1 MRAVSARVGSGAA
14 AGEPPGTAVPAL
26 GAVGAGP
33 LGPSAGDRLQAL
45 EFGPGITHVM
55 AVVNLSPE
63 SRVSHSVVA
72 SPAAALARAREYRDL
87 GASIIDLGAQS
98 SHFENR
104 PLEPAEEIDRLL
116 PALAL
121 LVADGFV
128 VSCDTWKPEVA
139 VAAVD
144 AGAAIVNDTGG
155 LRDPIVVALLR
166 DTGAA
171 GVAMHIEGENPLS
184 VGDRDLDAGRPE
196 VVAGLLRTRVA
207 ELRAAGVGGRLLVD
221 PGLSINYRSD
231 YEAYGRL
238 QLATIR
244 GLDVLREIGEPVL
257 VPVPRKALTHRMLA
271 YLTLSIEYGADVLRV
286 HDVDAACD
294 LVRLLGRKLGTVSS

>member
-1 MRAVSARVGSGAA
+1 MRAVSS
-14 AGEPPGTAVPAL
+14 P
-26 GAVGAGP
+26 
-33 LGPSAGDRLQAL
+33 GDRVRAL

-63 SRVSHSVVA
+63 SRVAHSVVG

-87 GASIIDLGAQS
+87 GASIVDLGAQS
-98 SHFENR
+98 SHYENR
-104 PLEPAEEIDRLL
+104 PLAPDEEIDRLL
-116 PALAL
+116 PALEL
-121 LVADGFV
+121 LVADDFV

-139 VAAVD
+139 VAAVA

-155 LRDPIVVALLR
+155 LRDPAMVALLR
-166 DTGAA
+166 ETGVG
-171 GVAMHIEGENPLS
+171 GVAMHLEGENPLS
-184 VGDRDLDAGRPE
+184 VGDRDLDAGRPD

-207 ELRAAGVGGRLLVD
+207 ELRAAGITGPLLVD

-244 GLDVLREIGEPVL
+244 ALHLLTEIGEPVL
-257 VPVPRKALTHRMLA
+257 VPVPRKADTHRMLA

-294 LVRLLGRKLGTVSS
+294 LVKLLGRKLGL

>member
-1 MRAVSARVGSGAA
+1 MSA
-14 AGEPPGTAVPAL
+14 AGERV
-26 GAVGAGP
+26 
-33 LGPSAGDRLQAL
+33 RRL

-63 SRVSHSVVA
+63 SRVRHSVVE
-72 SPAAALARAREYRDL
+72 SPDAALARAREYREL

-104 PLEPAEEIDRLL
+104 PLTPAEELDRLL
-116 PALAL
+116 PALEL

-128 VSCDTWKPEVA
+128 VSCDSWKPEVA
-139 VAAVD
+139 EAAVA

-155 LRDPIVVALLR
+155 LHDPRMVALVR
-166 DTGAA
+166 ASGAGA
-171 GVAMHIEGENPLS
+171 VAMHIEGENPLA
-184 VGDRDLDAGRPE
+184 VGDRTLDAGRPDI
-196 VVAGLLRTRVA
+196 VAELLRARVA
-207 ELRAAGVGGRLLVD
+207 ELRATGITGPLLVD

-231 YEAYGRL
+231 YEAYGQL

-244 GLDVLREIGEPVL
+244 ALGLLRDIGEPVL
-257 VPVPRKALTHRMLA
+257 IPVPRKADTHRMLA

-286 HDVDAACD
+286 HDVEAACD
-294 LVRLLGRKLGTVSS
+294 LVTLLGRRHG

>member
-1 MRAVSARVGSGAA
+1 MPVVSA
-14 AGEPPGTAVPAL
+14 P
-26 GAVGAGP
+26 
-33 LGPSAGDRLQAL
+33 GDRVRTL
-45 EFGPGITHVM
+45 EFGPGVTHVM

-63 SRVSHSVVA
+63 SRVRHSVVD
-72 SPAAALARAREYRDL
+72 SPDAAVTRAREYRDL

-104 PLEPAEEIDRLL
+104 QLTPAEELDRLL
-116 PALAL
+116 PALDR

-139 VAAVD
+139 EAAVD

-155 LRDPIVVALLR
+155 LRDPRMVALLR
-166 DTGAA
+166 DSGAGA
-171 GVAMHIEGENPLS
+171 VAMHIEGENPLA
-184 VGDRDLDAGRPE
+184 VGDRALDAGRPE
-196 VVAGLLRTRVA
+196 VVAALLRARVE
-207 ELRAAGVGGRLLVD
+207 ELREAGVSGPLLVD

-244 GLDVLREIGEPVL
+244 AMKVLRRAGEPVL
-257 VPVPRKALTHRMLA
+257 IPVPRKANTERMLA

-286 HDVDAACD
+286 HDVAAACD
-294 LVRLLGRKLGTVSS
+294 LVRLLGRRLGGDAPT

>member
-1 MRAVSARVGSGAA
+1 MRAVV
-14 AGEPPGTAVPAL
+14 
-26 GAVGAGP
+26 
-33 LGPSAGDRLQAL
+33 SAGDRVRAL
-45 EFGPGITHVM
+45 GFGPGISHVM

-63 SRVSHSVVA
+63 SRVRHSVVD
-72 SPAAALARAREYRDL
+72 SPEAALTRAREYRDL

-104 PLEPAEEIDRLL
+104 PLTPAEESDRLL
-116 PALAL
+116 PALEL

-139 VAAVD
+139 EAAVG

-155 LRDPIVVALLR
+155 LRDPRMVELVRAS
-166 DTGAA
+166 GAGA
-171 GVAMHIEGENPLS
+171 VAMHLEGENPLA
-184 VGDRDLDAGRPE
+184 VADRALDAGRPE
-196 VVAGLLRTRVA
+196 MVA
-207 ELRAAGVGGRLLVD
+207 ELLGARVAALRADGITGPLLVD

-231 YEAYGRL
+231 YEAYGQL

-244 GLDVLREIGEPVL
+244 ALDVLRAIGEPVL
-257 VPVPRKALTHRMLA
+257 IPVPRKADTHRMLA

-286 HDVDAACD
+286 HDVEAACD
-294 LVRLLGRKLGTVSS
+294 LIPLLGRRLGGVDRA

>member
-1 MRAVSARVGSGAA
+1 M
-14 AGEPPGTAVPAL
+14 TPAL
-26 GAVGAGP
+26 
-33 LGPSAGDRLQAL
+33 DRLRAL

-63 SRVSHSVVA
+63 SRVAHSVVG
-72 SPAAALARAREYRDL
+72 SPAEALERARASRDL

-98 SHFENR
+98 SHFENQ
-104 PLEPAEEIDRLL
+104 PLAPAEEIDRML

-121 LVADGFV
+121 LVDDGFV
-128 VSCDTWKPEVA
+128 VSVDTWKPEVA
-139 VAAVD
+139 AVAVA

-155 LRDPIVVALLR
+155 LADPLMVDVVR
-166 DTGAA
+166 AA
-171 GVAMHIEGENPLS
+171 GAGAVVMHIEGANPLE
-184 VGDRDLDAGRPE
+184 VGYRALEDGQPE
-196 VVAGLLRTRVA
+196 IVAAGLADRVAQLRT
-207 ELRAAGVGGRLLVD
+207 EGLTGPLLVD

-231 YEAYGRL
+231 YERYGQL

-244 GLDVLREIGEPVL
+244 SIDALRAAGEPVL
-257 VPVPRKALTHRMLA
+257 IPVPRKAITHRMVA

-294 LVRLLGRKLGTVSS
+294 LVTLLGRQLG